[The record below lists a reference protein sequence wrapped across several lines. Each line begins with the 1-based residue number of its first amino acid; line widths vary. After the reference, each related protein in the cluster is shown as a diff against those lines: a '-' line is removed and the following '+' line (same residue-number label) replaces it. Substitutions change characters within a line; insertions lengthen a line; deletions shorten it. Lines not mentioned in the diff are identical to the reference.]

1 MRLAYS
7 SNAYTKFALSEAID
21 SIAALGFSGVE
32 ILCDRPHWFL
42 GEVSEDDIEEVCEKV
57 AKLGLT
63 VSNLNANTTA
73 GYSGDTFADNPFEPA
88 MDNEDAGLR
97 QWRVNYSIAAIH
109 VAKKLGARC
118 ISVTSGRE
126 RPGGDRGKINR
137 RFADALKRVCEVAE
151 REGVCVGLE
160 YEPGLQVSNAEQAM
174 EIIGKVDSAL
184 LGVNFD
190 IGHSFLMKEAPLETA
205 RMLRGRIWNVH
216 IEDIRGEEHFHLP
229 PGDGEI
235 PLASY
240 VDALSENGYD
250 GFLTVELYTYPD
262 CPAEVGRKSLHYLT
276 HVLGIEH
283 A

>member
-1 MRLAYS
+1 MRIAYS
-7 SNAYTKFALSEAID
+7 SNAYTKFALSDAID
-21 SIAALGFSGVE
+21 SVAALGFSGVE

-42 GEVSEDDIEEVCEKV
+42 GEVTENDVEEVSAQI
-57 AKLGLT
+57 AKLGLA

-73 GYSGDTFADNPFEPA
+73 GYFGGTFTDNPFEPA
-88 MDNEDAGLR
+88 MDNADAGLR
-97 QWRVNYSIAAIH
+97 QWRIDYSIAAIL
-109 VAKKLGARC
+109 AARKIGARC

-126 RPGGDRGKINR
+126 QPGADRGKINR

-160 YEPGLQVSNAEQAM
+160 YEPGLQVSNAEQAL

-190 IGHSFLMKEAPLETA
+190 IGHSFLMKEAPRETT
-205 RMLRGRIWNVH
+205 RMLKGRIWNVH

-235 PLASY
+235 PLRSY
-240 VDALSENGYD
+240 IDALSENGYD
-250 GFLTVELYTYPD
+250 GFLTVELYTYPE

-276 HVLGIEH
+276 QMLDGDRG
-283 A
+283 